1 MYLIER
7 SADLGPEYLGK
18 VLLQF
23 QTKELPKLNKW
34 WKYFKGQ
41 QKILQKQAP
50 EGYPNNRVVTNYCY
64 NIVENYRGY
73 LVGKPITY
81 ENYDFDEILDVL
93 NYNDVATEDSEFLK
107 NALIFGRAFECNY
120 IDEEGQQRF
129 RLFDSR
135 QCIPIYENSLSNEL
149 LYVIRFYREDLLEK
163 ANENYIVEV
172 YGPNS
177 VKYYRSAMGFASF
190 EFIKE
195 EPHFFGQCP
204 VTVFRLNEEEES
216 IFNQIISLQD
226 AYNQM
231 LSDEIDSMDN
241 FNNAYLVL
249 KGVTADRDQL
259 SEMKSNRVLIMD
271 TDASAE
277 FLTKNIEDTQVTN
290 SLQNYNDQIYKISG
304 CPDFTSDKLL
314 AQSGIALRYK
324 LVGFENKSANI
335 EQNMKKALQRR
346 LELISAIF
354 SLTNDEPWQSVDI
367 IFTRNLPISL
377 EPSTPDELMKYKG
390 LVSDR
395 TLLSLIPFVKDVD
408 EEEKLIEEERKS
420 NFSLYSFNN
429 VEEDEE

>member
-7 SADLGPEYLGK
+7 DADLGPEYLAK
-18 VLLQF
+18 CLLKF
-23 QTKELPKLNKW
+23 QTTELPKLNKW

-41 QKILQKQAP
+41 QKILQKQVP

-73 LVGKPITY
+73 LTGKPITY
-81 ENYDFDEILDVL
+81 DNEDFQEILDVL
-93 NYNDVATEDSEFLK
+93 NYNDVQTEDSEYLK

-135 QCIPIYENSLSNEL
+135 QCVPIYENSLANEL
-149 LYVIRFYREDLLEK
+149 LYVVRFYREDLLDK

-177 VKYYRSAMGFASF
+177 VKYYRTSMVYVSF
-190 EFIKE
+190 EFIRE
-195 EPHFFGQCP
+195 EFHYFGQCP
-204 VTVFRLNEEEES
+204 VTVFKLNEEEES
-216 IFNQIISLQD
+216 IFNQVMSLQD

-249 KGVTADRDQL
+249 KGLTADEEQL

-277 FLTKNIEDTQVTN
+277 FLTKDIKDTQIINT
-290 SLQNYNDQIYKISG
+290 LQNYNDQIYKISG

-324 LVGFENKSANI
+324 LVGFENKAANI
-335 EQNMKKALQRR
+335 EQCMRKAIQRR
-346 LELISAIF
+346 LELIAAIF
-354 SLTNDEPWQSVDI
+354 SLTDDEPWQDVDI
-367 IFTRNLPISL
+367 NFTRNLPISL

-390 LVSDR
+390 TVSDR
-395 TLLSLIPFVKDVD
+395 TLLSLIPFVKNVD
-408 EEEKLIEEERKS
+408 DEMAEIEIEKQANMELFRS
-420 NFSLYSFNN
+420 NITEN
-429 VEEDEE
+429 EDE